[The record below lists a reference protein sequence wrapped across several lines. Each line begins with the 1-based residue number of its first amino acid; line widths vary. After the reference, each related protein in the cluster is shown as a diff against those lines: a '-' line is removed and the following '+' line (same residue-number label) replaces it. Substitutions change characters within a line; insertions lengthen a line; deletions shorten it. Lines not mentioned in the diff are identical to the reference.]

1 MRSPVQQIERMSQ
14 LTPYKT
20 EATARSTARPA
31 EPRWFWLALMGG
43 SIALHLVAVALI
55 LPFIGRATI
64 KSNAI
69 EATPVD
75 FVELPPNASPI
86 SAPAKA
92 SPPPAAKATQ
102 PASLPS
108 GISAVPTLPQPA
120 RSPVQAPPAVE
131 LPAIEPPPSAPPESQ
146 PENQPENQSPQ
157 PSAAQPSAV
166 QPSPSATPAA
176 TLPPTLPTLPQTPPS
191 PTPQPS
197 PSAPLVSTVPI
208 DQAVPDVSQVLP
220 IPSADPS
227 QLAPVQTS
235 REAQPIKLVA
245 TLQAADILPAQLENP
260 PPDTIAQPTEIVD
273 GVSRYSYVAD
283 PKASS
288 CIPDA
293 ASASAIG
300 SGTKVPIQVSTDALG
315 KVVGT
320 ILLQP
325 SQNPSY
331 DQLATCLVTNWSFQP
346 AIAAGLPVPS
356 KALVVLVT
364 IDRG

>member
-1 MRSPVQQIERMSQ
+1 MSH
-14 LTPYKT
+14 LTTYKA
-20 EATARSTARPA
+20 EATPRSTARPA
-31 EPRWFWLALMGG
+31 EPRWFWVALMGG

-55 LPFIGRATI
+55 LPFVGRATI
-64 KSNAI
+64 KSDAI

-75 FVELPPNASPI
+75 FVQLPSTPSPI
-86 SAPAKA
+86 SAPAKT
-92 SPPPAAKATQ
+92 SPPPPAEKAAQ

-108 GISAVPTLPQPA
+108 GISAVPTLPPA
-120 RSPVQAPPAVE
+120 RSPVQTPEPSVE
-131 LPAIEPPPSAPPESQ
+131 PPAIEPPPSAPPE
-146 PENQPENQSPQ
+146 NQSENQSPQ
-157 PSAAQPSAV
+157 PSAAQPA
-166 QPSPSATPAA
+166 ATPAI
-176 TLPPTLPTLPQTPPS
+176 TPPSPTLPSLPQTPPS

-245 TLQAADILPAQLENP
+245 SLQAADIPPAQLETP
-260 PPDTIAQPTEIVD
+260 PPDTIAQPTEIAD
-273 GVSRYSYVAD
+273 GVSRYSFVAD
-283 PKASS
+283 PKVSS

-293 ASASAIG
+293 AAASAIG
-300 SGTKVPIQVSTDALG
+300 SGTQVPIQVSTDALG
-315 KVVGT
+315 KVMEAT
-320 ILLQP
+320 LLQP

-331 DQLATCLVTNWSFQP
+331 DQLATCLVNNWSFQP